1 MDILKIYL
9 SSGSVPVIP
18 QMLNFAECAYD
29 PKTLKIICWYR
40 NEVTPFQLKGTKCL
54 LHKTGVCDHTDFISK
69 IINAI
74 QKLSLKWLRF
84 TQTLYLPMLSYI
96 PLLPPYLSY

>member
-1 MDILKIYL
+1 MILKR
-9 SSGSVPVIP
+9 
-18 QMLNFAECAYD
+18 
-29 PKTLKIICWYR
+29 LKSYAGTA
-40 NEVTPFQLKGTKCL
+40 NEVTPFQLKGTNAYYIKQAYAI
-54 LHKTGVCDHTDFISK
+54 TPDFISK